1 MAIFNTAKLLD
12 VIVRG
17 RIAEPAP
24 AAELVNEL
32 EDQMEKVLS
41 NYPKHDRL
49 ELMEQRVLLAFAE
62 LKQHQAEVE
71 ARISD
76 QMAQQSRHI
85 NQATGIV
92 LAGIAIA
99 VGLIIAFA

>member
-17 RIAEPAP
+17 RIAEQAP

-41 NYPKHDRL
+41 DYPKHDRL
-49 ELMEQRVLLAFAE
+49 SVEIGRVLQA
-62 LKQHQAEVE
+62 QAEME
-71 ARISD
+71 ARLAEM
-76 QMAQQSRHI
+76 MAQQARHI
-85 NQATGIV
+85 NQATGII

>member
-17 RIAEPAP
+17 RIAEQAP

-41 NYPKHDRL
+41 DYPKHDRM
-49 ELMEQRVLLAFAE
+49 ELMEQRLLLAITE
-62 LKQHQAEVE
+62 LKKHQAEVE
-71 ARISD
+71 AR
-76 QMAQQSRHI
+76 QARQI
-85 NQATGIV
+85 NQATGII